1 MLGMKFRNASHFVTF
16 SILLTGFLFTGCRSG
31 DNSEAASDA
40 ATAPPPEAAAPSEWI
55 SLFDGASLAG
65 WKRFNADEIGSMWK
79 VEDGTIACYSEGGGE
94 ASGDGGALITE
105 EQFDNFEFSLE
116 WKISPGGN
124 SGIMYHIVEGD
135 KYRYAYETGPE
146 YQLLDD
152 AGWAGKVKD
161 NQIAGA
167 NYDMYDAP
175 ASKTLHPP
183 GEWNTS
189 RIIYD
194 RGHVE
199 HWLNGEKV
207 LEFEEGSEDWQNRL
221 EASKWKEYPDWCKAK
236 TGAIGLQ
243 DHGSP
248 IWFRNI
254 KVRKL

>member
-1 MLGMKFRNASHFVTF
+1 MNFKYTF
-16 SILLTGFLFTGCRSG
+16 PLITTTILLTSILFSGCQSANKSDTTSG
-31 DNSEAASDA
+31 AAGTSQPEAAS
-40 ATAPPPEAAAPSEWI
+40 PSEWI
-55 SLFDGASLAG
+55 SLFDGTTLQG
-65 WKRFNADEIGSMWK
+65 WKRFNADEIGKMWK
-79 VEDGTIACYSEGGGE
+79 VEDGAIACYSEGGGE
-94 ASGDGGALITE
+94 ASEDGGALITVE
-105 EQFDNFEFSLE
+105 HFDNFEFSLE

-152 AGWAGKVKD
+152 SGWDGDLKAD
-161 NQIAGA
+161 QITGA

-189 RIIYD
+189 RIVYD
-194 RGHVE
+194 HGHVE
-199 HWLNGEKV
+199 HWLNGEKI
-207 LEFEEGSEDWQNRL
+207 LEFEEGSEDWQERL
-221 EASKWKEYPDWCKAK
+221 AAGKWKEYPDWCKAK
-236 TGAIGLQ
+236 SGSIGLQ

-254 KVRKL
+254 KVRRL